1 MGFYPRK
8 RAARHRGKVKKFA
21 RDTDPKKACHLTA
34 FMAYKAGM
42 SHVVREVDKPG
53 SKSHKKDVV
62 DAITILEAPPL
73 VVVGVTGYIETPR
86 GLRTLATVWAKNVND
101 EFRRRMYKNW
111 SASKKRAFKKRM
123 DGSSDGAKKLDSE
136 LARIKKHCTIVRAI
150 CHTQMKKVNIGQIK
164 AHVMEIQINGGSV
177 SDKVDF
183 AVNLFE
189 KQVPVSTVFNEGEM
203 VDLCAV
209 TKGHGFQGVIS
220 RFGVTKLPR
229 KTHKGLRKVACIG
242 AWHPARVQTTVPR
255 AGQHGYHHRT
265 ELNKKIFKIGEA
277 ALQADGTVKDTNA
290 TTEYD
295 LTEKAITPLGG
306 FPHYGNVLHEYLMIK
321 GCVAGSVKRVITL
334 RKSLL
339 AQTSRAATEMPKL
352 KFIDTSSKFGH
363 GRFQTAAEKVKYM
376 GKRKKDHVREAAA
389 EVKAQQ

>member
-1 MGFYPRK
+1 MCSAWLGY
-8 RAARHRGKVKKFA
+8 
-21 RDTDPKKACHLTA
+21 
-34 FMAYKAGM
+34 
-42 SHVVREVDKPG
+42 
-53 SKSHKKDVV
+53 DV
-62 DAITILEAPPL
+62 PP
-73 VVVGVTGYIETPR
+73 
-86 GLRTLATVWAKNVND
+86 
-101 EFRRRMYKNW
+101 
-111 SASKKRAFKKRM
+111 
-123 DGSSDGAKKLDSE
+123 
-136 LARIKKHCTIVRAI
+136 
-150 CHTQMKKVNIGQIK
+150 
-164 AHVMEIQINGGSV
+164 
-177 SDKVDF
+177 DF
-183 AVNLFE
+183 
-189 KQVPVSTVFNEGEM
+189 S
-203 VDLCAV
+203 
-209 TKGHGFQGVIS
+209 FQ
-220 RFGVTKLPR
+220 
-229 KTHKGLRKVACIG
+229 THKGLRKVACIG